1 MRLSCRKKNTHSSHR
16 LALLAID
23 NAVELMTK
31 AYLGLPKR
39 VTGITLSKRD
49 YDEICE
55 SFPRLIETL
64 ERVSG
69 NKSEGID
76 LGAIEWFHR
85 LRNELYHN
93 GNGLTVPQE
102 KVIAYFELAMTCP
115 PF

>member
-1 MRLSCRKKNTHSSHR
+1 M
-16 LALLAID
+16 LAID